1 MDRLTIRNGEGVAYF
16 KGEKL
21 RLKPYEMDSH
31 QVEEALDP
39 FIASELTESIMTGIS
54 YDMLEAHH
62 GILPISRTNFY
73 RRKRVACRIIE
84 QRLGR
89 IEEEK
94 NGQYVMK
101 WG

>member
-1 MDRLTIRNGEGVAYF
+1 M
-16 KGEKL
+16 
-21 RLKPYEMDSH
+21 
-31 QVEEALDP
+31 EENEVYIICQRVDP

-73 RRKRVACRIIE
+73 RRKGVACRIIE

>member
-1 MDRLTIRNGEGVAYF
+1 M
-16 KGEKL
+16 
-21 RLKPYEMDSH
+21 
-31 QVEEALDP
+31 EENEVYIICQRVDP

-54 YDMLEAHH
+54 YDMLKAHH